1 MKMERSE
8 KLELVTRLQWYTS
21 FRLVM
26 AFFLCLVTW
35 VVKPGAEEYILGKS
49 FFAIAGITGLHLMA
63 ALFFFV
69 IFKFASQWGVVKFSY
84 IQIFWDTVFA
94 TLLIYL
100 TGGIESH
107 FRFLYWLSIMNASFL
122 LFRAGAIWAATLSA
136 IFYSLLANLLYLRKV
151 EMVFEKIWHPGEWQE
166 NQIIFSIVFNSAVF
180 FIVAWVSTH
189 LANNYRRSQEELAE
203 KTVEIENMEKKIQES
218 EQLAAVGE
226 LAARMA
232 HEIRNPLTSVS
243 GAIQMLS
250 KEASFNAEN
259 QKLMNIAIRETDRL
273 NLLLTEFLSF
283 AKPIAPHFGSVSL
296 SGLIND
302 TFESFSKSYGKNEIV
317 FEMYERDKTFISGDI
332 KQLTQVFW
340 NLFKN
345 AAEAMGGKGKISV
358 TLFEDGKGHTV
369 VEVQDEGRG
378 IPESARAKIFQPF
391 FTTKSK
397 GTGLGLS
404 IVHRI
409 VQQHQGRIV
418 VESQENKGSLFRII
432 FVKGVLAHG

>member
-1 MKMERSE
+1 MRLSPAE
-8 KLELVTRLQWYTS
+8 KQALVTRLQWYTS

-35 VVKPGAEEYILGKS
+35 VIKPGADGYILGKS
-49 FFAIAGITGLHLMA
+49 FFAIAGITALHLGA
-63 ALFFFV
+63 ALVFFIVFRV
-69 IFKFASQWGVVKFSY
+69 ATQSNVRRFSY
-84 IQIFWDTVFA
+84 VQIFWDTVF
-94 TLLIYL
+94 TTMLVYL

-107 FRFLYWLSIMNASFL
+107 FRFLYWLLIMNAGFL
-122 LFRAGAIWAATLSA
+122 LFQTGAILAASLSA
-136 IFYSLLANLLYLRKV
+136 IFYSLLANLLYLQHV
-151 EMVFEKIWHPGEWQE
+151 PMIFEKIWHPGEWQE
-166 NQIIFSIVFNSAVF
+166 NQIIFSIVFNSVVF
-180 FIVAWVSTH
+180 FIVAWVSTN
-189 LANNYRRSQEELAE
+189 LANNYRRSQVELAE
-203 KTVEIENMEKKIQES
+203 KNIELEQMERKILES

-226 LAARMA
+226 LAARIA

-250 KEASFNAEN
+250 KESSFAPES

-283 AKPIAPHFGSVSL
+283 AKPITPLFGSISL
-296 SGLIND
+296 SSLINE

-317 FEMYERDKTFISGDI
+317 FEMHERDKTFVSGDM

-345 AAEAMGGKGKISV
+345 AAEAMNGKGKISV
-358 TLFEDGKGHTV
+358 LLYQDAKGHTV
-369 VEVQDEGRG
+369 AEIKDEGKG
-378 IPESARAKIFQPF
+378 IPETVRGKIFQPF
-391 FTTKSK
+391 FTTKAK

-409 VQQHQGRIV
+409 VQQHHGDIV
-418 VESQENKGSLFRII
+418 VESEENKGSLFRIT
-432 FVKGVLAHG
+432 FVKGVLQHG